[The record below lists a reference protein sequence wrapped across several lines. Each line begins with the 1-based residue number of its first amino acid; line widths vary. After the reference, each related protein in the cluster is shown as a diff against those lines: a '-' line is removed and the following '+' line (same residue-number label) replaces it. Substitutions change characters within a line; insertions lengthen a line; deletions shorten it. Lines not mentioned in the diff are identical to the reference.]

1 MKGILQR
8 RVLHLALA
16 AFVVLALA
24 GTVVAQQQTNSKP
37 AANPLVRLLQS
48 KGILTEEEAAM
59 IGQAGSAIESEQRLA
74 GLLLSKG
81 LITQEDYN
89 QTVGTVLPA
98 GTQGSGGPRLVSA
111 VMRTSDPAAVGS
123 LGTVPAPTPQAKGP
137 AIIAAVAPIRVFPVD
152 PPKREGLV
160 PDIKIGPV
168 RVKPYGFLKTT
179 VVYDSSSGGGND
191 FPLPAFIPGFSGG
204 AAGDTG
210 PDAGHEFH
218 IKVRASR
225 IGANFE
231 WIDPSPKV
239 AVTGRFE
246 MDFEGNF
253 TRASSVN
260 ISSIRNSQPRIRL
273 AWGRIDYAA
282 SDHTSIHALI
292 GQDWTPFG
300 SSTLPSLL
308 ETTGLG
314 LGFGTLYQRLPQFRF
329 GITQNFGGSLNFKLQ
344 PEVAI
349 VLPGNGNLPGAL
361 ALPGG
366 TDAGTALGNQLGFG
380 ERQGADSG
388 RPEVQGR
395 IAVQFQLDKAKG
407 VAPAQLIVSGMQ
419 GKRTAI
425 VLASAVPA
433 AFMAAFPNG
442 AKVENNRAGFT
453 VEAQLPTRY
462 ATLIAKYY
470 NGSDLRFY
478 FEGQLFS
485 IYNDVLGLCPT
496 TAACAAPGGVSVAS
510 IDSSSTVVFGF
521 DSNGVAQVA
530 PQRPVRS
537 SGGFVQLGLPLSR
550 IFNAN
555 PEGRNNGWTLYL
567 HYGIDFAKARDLRRF
582 VGAAGSRAK
591 GDVGAVTLQ
600 YKLNNWVTFAAEQSL
615 YRTRALTGFNG
626 ATPIALPLF
635 RGNHAR
641 EAHDNRTE
649 IGTIFTF

>member
-74 GLLLSKG
+74 RLLLSKG

-89 QTVGTVLPA
+89 QTVGTVVPA

-111 VMRTSDPAAVGS
+111 VLRTSDPAAVGS
-123 LGTVPAPTPQAKGP
+123 LGTVPAPAPQAKAP

-160 PDIKIGPV
+160 PDIKLGPV
-168 RVKPYGFLKTT
+168 KLKPYGFFKTSI
-179 VVYDSSSGGGND
+179 VYDSSSPGGND
-191 FPLPAFIPGFSGG
+191 FPLPGFL
-204 AAGDTG
+204 GDTG
-210 PDAGHEFH
+210 PDSGHAFH
-218 IKVRASR
+218 IKARALR
-225 IGANFE
+225 IGSNFE
-231 WIDPSPKV
+231 WVDPSPKL
-239 AVTGRFE
+239 AITGRLEF
-246 MDFEGNF
+246 DFEGNF
-253 TRASSVN
+253 SRANNRSISAIRSSMASV
-260 ISSIRNSQPRIRL
+260 RL
-273 AWGRIDYAA
+273 AWARLDYAA
-282 SDHTSIHALI
+282 SDTTTVSALF

-314 LGFGTLYQRLPQFRF
+314 IAFGTLYERAPQARF
-329 GITQNFGGSLNFKLQ
+329 GITHNFGGSLNFKLQ

-349 VLPGNGNLPGAL
+349 VLPAYGNVPSLV
-361 ALPGG
+361 
-366 TDAGTALGNQLGFG
+366 DNQLGFG
-380 ERQGADSG
+380 ERQGTDSG

-395 IAVQFQLDKAKG
+395 IVAQFQLDKAKG
-407 VAPAQLIVSGMQ
+407 VAPAQLIASFMQ

-425 VLASAVPA
+425 VTKVAVPA
-433 AFMAAFPNG
+433 VFQPNFPNG
-442 AKVENNRAGFT
+442 AKVENNRAGYS

-470 NGSDLRFY
+470 NGSDLRF
-478 FEGQLFS
+478 FFAGQLFS
-485 IYNDVLGLCPT
+485 TFNDTFGLNS
-496 TAACAAPGGVSVAS
+496 TANGVS
-510 IDSSSTVVFGF
+510 IDGSSTVVFGCLVPLV
-521 DSNGVAQVA
+521 SGACPSGQGAVA

-537 SGGFVQLGLPLSR
+537 SGGFVNLGLPLSR

-567 HYGIDFAKARDLRRF
+567 HYGIDFARARDLRRF
-582 VGAAGSRAK
+582 VGSGGSRAK
-591 GDVGAVTLQ
+591 SDLGAVTLQ
-600 YKLNNWVTFAAEQSL
+600 YKLNAWVTFAIEQSL

-626 ATPIALPLF
+626 ATPIALPLY
-635 RGNHAR
+635 RGNPSR
-641 EAHDNRTE
+641 EVHDNRTE